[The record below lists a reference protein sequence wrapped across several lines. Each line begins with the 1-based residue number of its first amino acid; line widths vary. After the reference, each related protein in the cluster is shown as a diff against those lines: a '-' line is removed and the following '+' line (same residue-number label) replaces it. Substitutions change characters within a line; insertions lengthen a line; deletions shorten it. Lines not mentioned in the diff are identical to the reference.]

1 MSDDDD
7 DYSMPDDDEPVNI
20 DMIGEKN
27 VVWSKSAA
35 IFLSQLQINFKFF
48 LRLINH

>member
-1 MSDDDD
+1 MENIEGEEQRVSQAIQEVVNMSDD

-27 VVWSKSAA
+27 VV
-35 IFLSQLQINFKFF
+35 
-48 LRLINH
+48 

>member
-1 MSDDDD
+1 MSSDD

-27 VVWSKSAA
+27 VVWRFANRLCKSAA
-35 IFLSQLQINFKFF
+35 IFLSQLQI
-48 LRLINH
+48 